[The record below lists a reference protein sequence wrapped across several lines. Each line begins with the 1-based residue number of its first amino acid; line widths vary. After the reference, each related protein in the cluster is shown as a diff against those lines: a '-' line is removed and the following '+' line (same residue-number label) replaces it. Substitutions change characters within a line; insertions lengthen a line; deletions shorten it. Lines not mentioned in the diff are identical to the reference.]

1 MFSLVP
7 ASSTKLRY
15 VRCLKGTC
23 SFCMQPVWLRVSRMR
38 QPKLFSHFVQIEC
51 QCAEFFCDFCG
62 LFASFHGALPFYAL
76 QAVSKVLGHSARVL
90 FHGACAVACARV
102 HVTCVCA
109 WGFVRVCGV
118 RVCACVRTQDSCPSA
133 SAESSA
139 FCRRVAA
146 RRSVTEGS
154 EK

>member
-51 QCAEFFCDFCG
+51 QCAEFFCHFYG
-62 LFASFHGALPFYAL
+62 LFASFHDVLHFYAL

-90 FHGACAVACARV
+90 FHGACACVCGRVRTRACYVCVCVGVRARV
-102 HVTCVCA
+102 WRAGVCMRTNP
-109 WGFVRVCGV
+109 GFLPKRLRGEQRLLSACGGATL
-118 RVCACVRTQDSCPSA
+118 RN
-133 SAESSA
+133 
-139 FCRRVAA
+139 
-146 RRSVTEGS
+146 
-154 EK
+154 